1 MSRRGLC
8 SLVLLSLLAPLVLAQ
23 QQQPELQAFL
33 QQLKAVYAELEDLQA
48 IVTILQI
55 TPEGKE
61 REQARVRIA
70 TLVKQK
76 VLRLEFLDPAEMR
89 GQVYTLDG
97 HLLSQYIPVNKTI
110 IVQEI
115 TEQHA
120 LYPFLE
126 SLNFDLEEIVA
137 RLQGEGFSLVLSQ
150 QITSPALPL
159 ELDLGTTIAELA
171 AGRPPLPSLLSLS
184 LREPAGAEDFPLALR
199 VSAWR
204 LGDYLL
210 EATSPQMQKGLS
222 SRELIWIDPADLVPR
237 RVEVHL
243 LREAEGKI
251 KEETTIFLVRE
262 VQLNHGLTEEEL
274 LALPKDAQIIRYPA
288 K

>member
-1 MSRRGLC
+1 M
-8 SLVLLSLLAPLVLAQ
+8 LVLLSLLAPIVLAQ
-23 QQQPELQAFL
+23 QQQPELQAFF
-33 QQLKAVYAELEDLQA
+33 QRLKAVYAELEDLQA
-48 IVTILQI
+48 IVTILQV

-89 GQVYTLDG
+89 GQVYTLEG

-137 RLQGEGFSLVLSQ
+137 RLQEEGFSLVLSQ

-159 ELDLGTTIAELA
+159 ELDLGTTIARLA
-171 AGRPPLPSLLSLS
+171 AGRPLLPSPLSLS

-210 EATSPQMQKGLS
+210 EATSPQRGLA
-222 SRELIWIDPADLVPR
+222 SRELIWIDPADLIPR
-237 RVEVHL
+237 RVEIHL